1 MASTTKQNKNKQKPQ
16 PGKKVSVGP
25 VGMIFFSFHFCI
37 NWQFSFHIFLRFRH
51 ICVTNR
57 RLFPHPFRTF
67 PQK

>member
-25 VGMIFFSFHFCI
+25 VGMIFFSFHFALTG
-37 NWQFSFHIFLRFRH
+37 SFHFTYFCDFGTFASLTED
-51 ICVTNR
+51 C
-57 RLFPHPFRTF
+57 FPHPFRTF